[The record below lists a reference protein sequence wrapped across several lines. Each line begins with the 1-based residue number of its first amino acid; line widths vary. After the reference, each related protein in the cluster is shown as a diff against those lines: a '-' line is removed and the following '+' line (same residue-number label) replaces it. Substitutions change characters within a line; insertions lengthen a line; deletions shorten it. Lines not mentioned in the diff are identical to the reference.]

1 MGDGFL
7 DSHVHKSD
15 TGLLD
20 FQVQTDKILP
30 VPTRKGEATKARI
43 LEAAADL
50 LISGND
56 INLDEVMDLTHT
68 SKGQIFH
75 YFPGGKEELRRTAA
89 ERHLARLAQA
99 DAPAALATWQDW
111 ESWIE
116 QILRLHKKQGRTDAC
131 EVAALAGRALDT
143 DGVTRDLVGRMYEQ
157 WALELGTQLTAMQA
171 SGLLR
176 EDAPVSELASTMLA
190 ALQGGAIIDKA
201 TGSNQH
207 LARSLHQTL
216 VLLRTYAA

>member
-1 MGDGFL
+1 M
-7 DSHVHKSD
+7 V
-15 TGLLD
+15 
-20 FQVQTDKILP
+20 
-30 VPTRKGEATKARI
+30 TRKGEATKARI

-50 LISGND
+50 LVRGND
-56 INLDEVMDLTHT
+56 INLDDVMDLTRT
-68 SKGQIFH
+68 SKGQLFY
-75 YFPGGKEELRRTAA
+75 YFPGGKEDLRRAAA

-99 DAPAALATWQDW
+99 DTPAALATWQDW

-116 QILRLHKKQGRTDAC
+116 QILRLHKRQGQADAC

-143 DGVTRDLVGRMYEQ
+143 DRVTRDLVGRMYEQ
-157 WALELGTQLTAMQA
+157 WAMALRDQLTAMQA

-190 ALQGGAIIDKA
+190 ALQGGAVIDKA
-201 TGSNQH
+201 TGSHQH
-207 LARSLHQTL
+207 LARSLHQTF

>member
-1 MGDGFL
+1 M
-7 DSHVHKSD
+7 V
-15 TGLLD
+15 
-20 FQVQTDKILP
+20 
-30 VPTRKGEATKARI
+30 TRKGEATKARI

-50 LISGND
+50 LVRGND
-56 INLDEVMDLTHT
+56 INLDDVMDLTRT
-68 SKGQIFH
+68 SKGQLFY
-75 YFPGGKEELRRTAA
+75 YFPGGKEDLRRAAA

-99 DAPAALATWQDW
+99 DTPAALATWQDW

-116 QILRLHKKQGRTDAC
+116 QILRLHKQQGQADAC

-143 DGVTRDLVGRMYEQ
+143 DRVTRDLVGRMYEQ
-157 WALELGTQLTAMQA
+157 WAMALRDQLTAMQA

-190 ALQGGAIIDKA
+190 ALQGGAVIDKA
-201 TGSNQH
+201 TGSHQH
-207 LARSLHQTL
+207 LARSLHQTF